1 MGLASG
7 LLKDKTTRSA
17 GGGEEPTRA
26 TGADDEELV
35 RRRGRG
41 GPSSGEKEECRR
53 FGPRGSAAG
62 SVCRKRFFFF
72 GLCLSRREERPREF
86 AMQGLVPY
94 NEVDMRKARKR
105 NKLEGGRQESA
116 SDMDLDDDLGPSSS
130 SCTKR
135 LRAKKS
141 DLLSVLANRELS
153 TGSKDR

>member
-1 MGLASG
+1 LQETLFFFLVSVS
-7 LLKDKTTRSA
+7 L
-17 GGGEEPTRA
+17 EEKR
-26 TGADDEELV
+26 D
-35 RRRGRG
+35 
-41 GPSSGEKEECRR
+41 
-53 FGPRGSAAG
+53 RGS
-62 SVCRKRFFFF
+62 
-72 GLCLSRREERPREF
+72 L

>member
-1 MGLASG
+1 M
-7 LLKDKTTRSA
+7 KRD
-17 GGGEEPTRA
+17 
-26 TGADDEELV
+26 
-35 RRRGRG
+35 
-41 GPSSGEKEECRR
+41 
-53 FGPRGSAAG
+53 RGS
-62 SVCRKRFFFF
+62 
-72 GLCLSRREERPREF
+72 L

-105 NKLEGGRQESA
+105 NKLGGGRQESA
-116 SDMDLDDDLGPSSS
+116 SDMDLDVDLGPSSS